1 MFLDF
6 LFSGSKTPPACKA
19 FTEYDPVKDY
29 KRTMSDRAALE
40 TATPDKKG
48 ALYADMASNFLKS
61 AVHHHAEG
69 NMASTKLVIEGSE
82 LGRNA
87 IDASG
92 KAQGYDGIDDLLK
105 LSAQNGGD
113 AQHLNKMNAC
123 VDELKNPDRRA
134 K

>member
-82 LGRNA
+82 QGRNA

-92 KAQGYDGIDDLLK
+92 KAQGYDGVDDLLK

>member
-1 MFLDF
+1 M
-6 LFSGSKTPPACKA
+6 
-19 FTEYDPVKDY
+19 
-29 KRTMSDRAALE
+29 
-40 TATPDKKG
+40 
-48 ALYADMASNFLKS
+48 
-61 AVHHHAEG
+61 HHHAEG

-92 KAQGYDGIDDLLK
+92 KAQGYDGVDDLLK

>member
-48 ALYADMASNFLKS
+48 ALYADMASNFLKA
-61 AVHHHAEG
+61 AVHHYAEG
-69 NMASTKLVIEGSE
+69 NMASTKLLIEGSD
-82 LGRNA
+82 LGRSA
-87 IDASG
+87 IDAVG
-92 KAQGYDGIDDLLK
+92 KTRGYDGVDDLLK
-105 LSAQNGGD
+105 LSAQNSGN
-113 AQHLNKMNAC
+113 AEHLSKMTAC
-123 VDELKNPDRRA
+123 VDELKIPERSA